1 MFLYNLFSLSTKSV
15 FFYEIS
21 NILLWLVNL
30 EERFSDVYLLSS
42 GVVIYLSRS
51 RSVVI
56 LFSISLICM
65 LCSAFLTILLIL
77 AVLFSTEARAVVVAK
92 IVILGNLFLTL
103 FHLALRTAVVT
114 MLVILSICLLTSYI

>member
-1 MFLYNLFSLSTKSV
+1 
-15 FFYEIS
+15 
-21 NILLWLVNL
+21 
-30 EERFSDVYLLSS
+30 
-42 GVVIYLSRS
+42 
-51 RSVVI
+51 
-56 LFSISLICM
+56 M

-92 IVILGNLFLTL
+92 IAILGNLFLTL